1 MSPNALSRT
10 SSMGTP
16 LDSTLPRIL
25 VLGLGDLGDKVTE
38 GLVENGPIEARCISI
53 SEERLQLGTILAHRA
68 LTRRVGMG
76 GFGISNQF
84 ESATENT
91 LMSLPEISPSMIGN
105 DLVFITAA
113 LEQEMGSPA
122 SLALAQTAKAGGA
135 LVIGAVTMPH
145 RRERSRLYSAV
156 HTLREMKDACDAL
169 VVVDSNR
176 LERPPT
182 DTYGTNIDS
191 VASDL
196 LSQLIGGIVET
207 LSTRS
212 LINIEFKEFAGIIR
226 RSGFAILGT
235 GEANTSDR
243 PEEAVRNALNC
254 PLLHIS
260 HDGFTGAYLH
270 IRGDYSLTRAQASKV
285 AELVSGELV
294 PLPSVIF
301 GASTDRSLDDRLRV
315 TLMLTGVKSP
325 QLLSAYREIPIQMH
339 QMEEEWELEQQ
350 LKIDLD
356 LTY

>member
-1 MSPNALSRT
+1 LSQNALSQA
-10 SSMGTP
+10 SSMATL

-25 VLGLGDLGDKVTE
+25 VLGLGDLGDKVTK
-38 GLVENGPIEARCISI
+38 GLVENGATEARCISI

-68 LTRRVGMG
+68 LIRRVGMG
-76 GFGISNQF
+76 GSEISNQF

-105 DLVFITAA
+105 NLVFITAA
-113 LEQEMGSPA
+113 LEREMVSPA
-122 SLALAQTAKAGGA
+122 SLALAQAAKTGGA
-135 LVIGAVTMPH
+135 LVIGAVTTPH
-145 RRERSRLYSAV
+145 RRERSRLCEAV
-156 HTLREMKDACDAL
+156 HTLKEMRDACDAL
-169 VVVDSNR
+169 VVVDNNR

-182 DTYGTNIDS
+182 GTYGASTDS
-191 VASDL
+191 IAGDL

-243 PEEAVRNALNC
+243 PEEAVRNAFNC
-254 PLLHIS
+254 PLLRIS

-270 IRGDYSLTRAQASKV
+270 IRGDDSLTRAQASKV

-301 GASTDRSLDDRLRV
+301 GASTDCSLDDRLRV

-325 QLLSAYREIPIQMH
+325 QLLSAHREIPTQIH
-339 QMEEEWELEQQ
+339 QMEEG
-350 LKIDLD
+350 
-356 LTY
+356 